1 MQQFE
6 INAELR
12 GDVGK
17 GASRRLRRL
26 GRVPGIVYGIS
37 QEATA
42 IVVAQADLVNQMQHE
57 AFLSH
62 ILTLHIGD
70 KTEKVVLKDLQ
81 RHPYRTVIMHVDFQ
95 RIDENQE
102 LTMHIP
108 IHFLNEDKCVGV
120 RLEGGAISHIMT
132 EVEISCL
139 PRHLPEYI
147 QVDLAEMKVGDTVH
161 LGELKLSE
169 GVSIY
174 ALKHGGDPTRP
185 VVNVHIPRAIEI
197 EEEVPAEGVVAAEAV
212 PGEVPEGAEPAAET
226 GAPEAAEAK
235 EGKEAKEGREAKGKE
250 PKGKEGK
257 GSDAKEGKGKKE
269 WKEKK

>member
-42 IVVAQADLVNQMQHE
+42 IVVSQTDLVNQMQHE

-62 ILTLHIGD
+62 ILTLHVGG
-70 KTEKVVLKDLQ
+70 KSEKVVLKDLQ
-81 RHPYRTVIMHVDFQ
+81 RHPYRTLIMHVDFQ

-102 LTMHIP
+102 LTMRVP
-108 IHFLNEDKCVGV
+108 IHFANEDRCVGV

-132 EVEISCL
+132 EIEISCL
-139 PRHLPEYI
+139 PRHLPEFLE
-147 QVDLAEMKVGDTVH
+147 VDLAEMKVGDTVH
-161 LGELKLSE
+161 VGELKLPE

-197 EEEVPAEGVVAAEAV
+197 EEEVPAEGVVLAEAV
-212 PGEVPEGAEPAAET
+212 AGEVPEGEQPAAEA
-226 GAPEAAEAK
+226 GAPEAAEGK
-235 EGKEAKEGREAKGKE
+235 EGKEAKEAKEAKETRGKEAKE
-250 PKGKEGK
+250 PKGK
-257 GSDAKEGKGKKE
+257 KESKE
-269 WKEKK
+269 RK

>member
-6 INAELR
+6 INAEPR
-12 GDVGK
+12 GDMGK

-37 QEATA
+37 QEATP
-42 IVVAQADLVNQMQHE
+42 IVVSQTDLVNQMQHQ

-62 ILTLHIGD
+62 ILTLHIGG
-70 KTEKVVLKDLQ
+70 KSEKVVLKDMQ

-102 LTMHIP
+102 LTMRIP
-108 IHFLNEDKCVGV
+108 IHFRNEDKCAGV

-147 QVDLAEMKVGDTVH
+147 EVDLAEMKVGDTVH
-161 LGELKLSE
+161 LGELKLPE

-197 EEEVPAEGVVAAEAV
+197 EEEVPAEGAIAAEAVAGEVPAEGAVAAEAGV
-212 PGEVPEGAEPAAET
+212 AEPAED
-226 GAPEAAEAK
+226 
-235 EGKEAKEGREAKGKE
+235 KEAKEGREAKEGKE
-250 PKGKEGK
+250 AKGKEAKGK
-257 GSDAKEGKGKKE
+257 EAKGKKE
-269 WKEKK
+269 AKEKK